1 MRSFVSCLGAGLLAL
16 SCLPALADDASAP
29 AAAVP
34 ASPAVSANVTA
45 APNDAAA
52 AKPGFWQHSWDNI
65 AATWDSDQYELYLP
79 VETWHNRAFYDREK
93 IDEYNER
100 PWGLGIGRY
109 RYDADGDWHAVYAMA
124 FLDSHKDVEPFAG
137 YAFQKIWRPGGDDLR
152 LGAGFTLGMT
162 ARSDYSYV
170 PIPVV
175 LPLVSVE
182 YRRLALQA
190 TYIPG
195 GHNNGNVLFA
205 WLRWQL

>member
-1 MRSFVSCLGAGLLAL
+1 MKSIASYLGAGLMALA
-16 SCLPALADDASAP
+16 CLPALADDASAP
-29 AAAVP
+29 VAAVP
-34 ASPAVSANVTA
+34 AVSATTPA
-45 APNDAAA
+45 SDAAA

-65 AATWDSDQYELYLP
+65 TDTWHSDQYELYLP

-93 IDEYNER
+93 IHEYNER
-100 PWGLGIGRY
+100 PWGLGVGRY

-124 FLDSHKDVEPFAG
+124 FLDSHHDVEPFGG

-152 LGAGFTLGMT
+152 LGAGFTLGVT
-162 ARSDYSYV
+162 ARSDSGYV
-170 PIPVV
+170 PIPAV

-182 YRRLALQA
+182 YRKLALQA

-195 GHNNGNVLFA
+195 GHNYGNVLFA